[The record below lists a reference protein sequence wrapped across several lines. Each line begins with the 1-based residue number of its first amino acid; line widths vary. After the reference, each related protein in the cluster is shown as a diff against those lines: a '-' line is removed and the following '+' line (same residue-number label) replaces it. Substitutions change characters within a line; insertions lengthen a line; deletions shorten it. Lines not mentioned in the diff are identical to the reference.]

1 MIPTNIDKDLA
12 KELLIVLSYCDNSL
26 INKIPDNFIKTLS
39 EIASDSNKEYYI
51 EKDKS
56 LSNQNISEECKDLLS
71 ILYYIYEVNEIE
83 KEDILNHWIKNEI
96 NSKD

>member
-1 MIPTNIDKDLA
+1 MISTNIDKDLA

-39 EIASDSNKEYYI
+39 EIASNSNKEYYI
-51 EKDKS
+51 KKDKA

-71 ILYYIYEVNEIE
+71 ILYYMYEENEME
-83 KEDILNHWIKNEI
+83 KEDILNHWIKNEM
-96 NSKD
+96 NS